1 MSNLIYLI
9 PVALVLGGIGL
20 AGFLW
25 ALRNGQYDDLEGA
38 AMRILLDDGDSD
50 GASHHPGRAAPD
62 GSDGKAQ
69 PHLSG

>member
-25 ALRNGQYDDLEGA
+25 ALRNGQYDDLDGA
-38 AMRILLDDGDSD
+38 AVRILLDDSEGG
-50 GASHHPGRAAPD
+50 GASHQRGRANAD
-62 GSDGKAQ
+62 GSDGKGPPQ
-69 PHLSG
+69 GSG